1 MSELFMPRAAGN
13 HPMTGSACGGGFGFC
28 VLLFCFKDVL
38 VMIEAT
44 ERKSQG
50 SVGAVIPIRT
60 EARAKGE
67 EQG

>member
-1 MSELFMPRAAGN
+1 
-13 HPMTGSACGGGFGFC
+13 MTGSACGGGFGFC